1 MRGVLSE
8 RSGMQDSML
17 PRQCSIRKV
26 DGLEG
31 DGDVIT
37 RMETGG
43 SSDCA
48 IVVN

>member
-37 RMETGG
+37 RMETE